1 MKYAN
6 EVIHVLKHTLQI
18 NNMQLKSDTL
28 LLGNLPELDS
38 MAIVSVITALE
49 ENFDIVVDDEDIS
62 AEHFQS
68 VGSLV
73 ALIEDKLNAA

>member
-6 EVIHVLKHTLQI
+6 EVIHVLKHTLQL
-18 NNMQLKSDTL
+18 NNIQLKSNTL

-49 ENFDIVVDDEDIS
+49 ENFDIIVDDEDIS

-68 VGSLV
+68 VSSLA